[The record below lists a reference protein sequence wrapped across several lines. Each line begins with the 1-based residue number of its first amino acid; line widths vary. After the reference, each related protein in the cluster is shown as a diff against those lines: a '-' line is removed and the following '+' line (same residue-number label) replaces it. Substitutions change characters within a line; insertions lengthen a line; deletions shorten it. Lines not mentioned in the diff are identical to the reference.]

1 MLSRLRKAEDLT
13 TKKVEEMPVS
23 YDITTDYLYNR
34 GIEKGIEKGIEEG
47 IEKGKVAFVSSLL
60 INTDFDTHK
69 IALIV
74 GVDTDFV
81 EKVKKELK

>member
-34 GIEKGIEKGIEEG
+34 GIEKG
-47 IEKGKVAFVSSLL
+47 KVAFVSSLL
-60 INTDFDTHK
+60 ISTDFDTTK
-69 IALIV
+69 IALLV

>member
-34 GIEKGIEKGIEEG
+34 GIEKGRIEE
-47 IEKGKVAFVSSLL
+47 KVAFISSLL

-81 EKVKKELK
+81 EKIKAELKKKNKPH